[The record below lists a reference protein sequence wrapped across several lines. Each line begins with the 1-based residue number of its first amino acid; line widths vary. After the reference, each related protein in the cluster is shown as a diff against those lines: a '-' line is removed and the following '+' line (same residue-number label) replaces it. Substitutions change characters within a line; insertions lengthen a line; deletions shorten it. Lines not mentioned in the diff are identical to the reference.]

1 MNVAVSTRK
10 DRVSEPMPLPV
21 PQSKGGF
28 VRLRNLVKTYINAA
42 GEFPVLKGINADF
55 NQGEFIAVI
64 GKSGSGK
71 STLINMITGIDR
83 PTSGEI
89 FVGDVAVHQLGENQM
104 AIWRGRQVGV
114 VFQFFQLLPMLSL
127 LENIMLPMDFCN
139 MYSSRER
146 KRRAMHLLEMVDM
159 QEHAS
164 KLPSAISG
172 GQQQRVA
179 IARALANDPPL
190 LVADE
195 PTGNLDSVTAE
206 SVYRI
211 FEDMIRQNK
220 TVIMVTHD
228 SSLARRASRTVLLA
242 DGEIVNEYVAR
253 ALPLLSHAQM
263 LKATRNL
270 LPMTFT
276 AGETIIQQGTDSDL
290 FYIITEGHIEV
301 GLRTPDGEDIVVATM
316 GVGEYFGEIE
326 LLRGGKTI
334 ATIRAANDRAV
345 DVVALDRATFCA
357 LLGESESTR
366 AAIDQVVD
374 VRIAE
379 NIASGG
385 TPGA

>member
-10 DRVSEPMPLPV
+10 DRLSEPMPLPL
-21 PQSKGGF
+21 PEGKGGF

-42 GEFPVLKGINADF
+42 GEFPVLKGLNADF

-89 FVGDVAVHQLGENQM
+89 FVGDVAVHQLSENQM
-104 AIWRGRQVGV
+104 AVWRGRQVGV

-270 LPMTFT
+270 LPMTFA
-276 AGETIIQQGTDSDL
+276 AGETIIQQGTESDL
-290 FYIITEGHIEV
+290 FYIITKGHIEV

>member
-21 PQSKGGF
+21 PQGKGGF

-179 IARALANDPPL
+179 IARA
-190 LVADE
+190 
-195 PTGNLDSVTAE
+195 G
-206 SVYRI
+206 
-211 FEDMIRQNK
+211 
-220 TVIMVTHD
+220 
-228 SSLARRASRTVLLA
+228 
-242 DGEIVNEYVAR
+242 
-253 ALPLLSHAQM
+253 
-263 LKATRNL
+263 
-270 LPMTFT
+270 
-276 AGETIIQQGTDSDL
+276 
-290 FYIITEGHIEV
+290 
-301 GLRTPDGEDIVVATM
+301 
-316 GVGEYFGEIE
+316 
-326 LLRGGKTI
+326 
-334 ATIRAANDRAV
+334 
-345 DVVALDRATFCA
+345 
-357 LLGESESTR
+357 
-366 AAIDQVVD
+366 
-374 VRIAE
+374 
-379 NIASGG
+379 
-385 TPGA
+385 